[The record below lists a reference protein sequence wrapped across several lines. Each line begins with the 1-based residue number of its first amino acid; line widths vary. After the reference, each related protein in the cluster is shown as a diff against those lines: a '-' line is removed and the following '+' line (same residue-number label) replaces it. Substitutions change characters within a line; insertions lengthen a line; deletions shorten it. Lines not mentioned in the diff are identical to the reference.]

1 PADRR
6 RRHVPG
12 VHRSVQQDRHVPD
25 ERDRPAAGLQRNDGG
40 PRRRRPALADLVLQ
54 RRRHPRQQPRQHP
67 RGPHPDQD
75 PDRADRPG
83 WLPRRPARRRRGP
96 RAVPQHLSV
105 RRALAA
111 LLVGLALAACG
122 SPPTAKEEPDG
133 VAEALRAFDRG
144 DWVAAARLLREAV
157 AKQPTDL
164 RLHYSL
170 AVTVTHLELREEAI
184 REFQWVLAN
193 APAGSP
199 EAIAA
204 RNWLLAAG
212 VLTNP
217 SVAGNFSD
225 SGDDV
230 DGGTATDL
238 QALDAADEDLRRS
251 VVDPLQVGPAH
262 LVRDGLAELIGER
275 QGRAAGAGRRGAAGA
290 VGVDTGQHPGDRP
303 GDWLRCPEVVDH
315 HVERDPGVLLHFHP
329 GGAGEVGQLP
339 LALQREE
346 RAHHE

>member
-1 PADRR
+1 M
-6 RRHVPG
+6 
-12 VHRSVQQDRHVPD
+12 
-25 ERDRPAAGLQRNDGG
+25 
-40 PRRRRPALADLVLQ
+40 
-54 RRRHPRQQPRQHP
+54 
-67 RGPHPDQD
+67 
-75 PDRADRPG
+75 
-83 WLPRRPARRRRGP
+83 
-96 RAVPQHLSV
+96 

-122 SPPTAKEEPDG
+122 SPPTAKEEPDV

-230 DGGTATDL
+230 DGGTATDPDHPEGAVHG
-238 QALDAADEDLRRS
+238 QVTWTDG
-251 VVDPLQVGPAH
+251 DPTTKGGRMQLFLKGIKVSTSSAC
-262 LVRDGLAELIGER
+262 R
-275 QGRAAGAGRRGAAGA
+275 RAAIGSWIGSPASRGGVSRSASRPDRTWRWISRRRTASAFGTTFRTASS
-290 VGVDTGQHPGDRP
+290 RSK
-303 GDWLRCPEVVDH
+303 
-315 HVERDPGVLLHFHP
+315 
-329 GGAGEVGQLP
+329 
-339 LALQREE
+339 
-346 RAHHE
+346 

>member
-1 PADRR
+1 M
-6 RRHVPG
+6 
-12 VHRSVQQDRHVPD
+12 
-25 ERDRPAAGLQRNDGG
+25 
-40 PRRRRPALADLVLQ
+40 
-54 RRRHPRQQPRQHP
+54 
-67 RGPHPDQD
+67 
-75 PDRADRPG
+75 
-83 WLPRRPARRRRGP
+83 
-96 RAVPQHLSV
+96 

-212 VLTNP
+212 VLRNP

-230 DGGTATDL
+230 DGGTATDPDHPEGAVHGQVTWTDGDPTTKGGRMQL
-238 QALDAADEDLRRS
+238 FLKGIKGQPNEDFVRVLRASEDGRFHFKR
-251 VVDPLQVGPAH
+251 VPAGSYR
-262 LVRDGLAELIGER
+262 LMDRIAGEPRWRVKVSIPAGQDVAMDLTPQNSLRVRDDFPDGK
-275 QGRAAGAGRRGAAGA
+275 
-290 VGVDTGQHPGDRP
+290 
-303 GDWLRCPEVVDH
+303 
-315 HVERDPGVLLHFHP
+315 
-329 GGAGEVGQLP
+329 
-339 LALQREE
+339 
-346 RAHHE
+346 